1 MKLLKRVGLLKPFN
15 PFFKPGYYLNQ
26 SNQYQ
31 EMRCDLNTMTQWL
44 NTNKYNSAFHFSHL
58 IKEFDRELVVRTL
71 TGHKLWVLKVS
82 KVGLIYMCKVSFI

>member
-44 NTNKYNSAFHFSHL
+44 NTTKYNSAFHFFAFN
-58 IKEFDRELVVRTL
+58 KGVRPRI
-71 TGHKLWVLKVS
+71 G
-82 KVGLIYMCKVSFI
+82 CKNFNRSQIMGAESE